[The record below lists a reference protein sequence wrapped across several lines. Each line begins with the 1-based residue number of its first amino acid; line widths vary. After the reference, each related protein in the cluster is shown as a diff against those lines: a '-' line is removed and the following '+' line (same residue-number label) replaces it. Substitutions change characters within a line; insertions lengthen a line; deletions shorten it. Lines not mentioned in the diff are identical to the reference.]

1 MIRRRHLTALIPA
14 ISMALAPGARAANG
28 RDAPGTP
35 LRGTAAFGGR
45 ICVNAKGTTFVCGA
59 GAETASPAAPVL
71 RAWSISAWRQM
82 AMLTGST

>member
-1 MIRRRHLTALIPA
+1 MIHRRHLPALIPA

-45 ICVNAKGTTFVCGA
+45 ICVCP
-59 GAETASPAAPVL
+59 ASAPMGPNWRFEV
-71 RAWSISAWRQM
+71 RKIS
-82 AMLTGST
+82 GSS